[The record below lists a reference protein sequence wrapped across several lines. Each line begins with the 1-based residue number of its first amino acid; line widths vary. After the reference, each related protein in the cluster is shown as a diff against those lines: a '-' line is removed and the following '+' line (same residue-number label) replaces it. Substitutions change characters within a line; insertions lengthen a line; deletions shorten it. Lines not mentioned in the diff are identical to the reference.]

1 MMANVGS
8 LDDPRVRTISSCV
21 DERRLV
27 DTARALVDT
36 PSPTGSED
44 AVAHVVKA
52 RCEALGLTT
61 VLQEVEPG
69 RPNVLATLPGSG
81 GGLTL
86 MFNGHMDTSYSGAEP
101 HLRGRPGFQP
111 AAYERDGRLWGL
123 GIANMKGAIACY
135 LEAVAALHDAGVR
148 LRGSVVVAAV
158 VGEIEKTQWGTEY
171 TGAQYRGYS
180 AGSHY
185 LASHG
190 GGAIDL
196 CVLGEPTENRVV
208 TGHYGTV
215 WVRIS
220 CTGPFV
226 HTAFSRALR
235 GDNSILRMAG
245 ALPTIERWIE
255 AFEEESV
262 YGGKPGVVNL
272 GAVRGGDPWRA
283 SRTPQRTDVFLDV
296 RVPPTMTL
304 QHASHRVGALVAELR
319 AAFPD
324 AGFDHEVFV
333 TSPGAEIEA
342 DHDLVRALEASHSD
356 VFSERPEHDTVRWSS
371 DASILTRYGIATVN
385 YGASSGLPHPDGE
398 NLSID
403 DLVSTAKVYALTA
416 ARICEVEQ

>member
-1 MMANVGS
+1 MTTSTDILG
-8 LDDPRVRTISSCV
+8 DDRAQVIAACV
-21 DERRLV
+21 NERRLV

-36 PSPTGSED
+36 PSPTGSEE
-44 AVAHVVKA
+44 AVAHEVRA

-69 RPNVLATLPGSG
+69 RPNVLGTLRGLG
-81 GGLTL
+81 GGRTL

-101 HLRGRPGFQP
+101 HLRDRPGFQP
-111 AAYERDGRLWGL
+111 SAYERDGRLWGL

-135 LEAVAALHDAGVR
+135 LEAVAALRDAGAR

-171 TGAQYRGYS
+171 TGAEYRGYS

-215 WVRIS
+215 WARIS
-220 CTGPFV
+220 CNGPFV

-235 GDNSILRMAG
+235 KDNSILRMAG
-245 ALPTIERWIE
+245 ALGTIERWID
-255 AFEEESV
+255 AFEEESA
-262 YGGKPGVVNL
+262 YGGQPGVVNL

-283 SRTPQRTDVFLDV
+283 SRTPQRTDLFLDV

-304 QHASHRVGALVAELR
+304 QHACHRVESLVAELR
-319 AAFPD
+319 TAAPD
-324 AGFDHEVFV
+324 AGFDLEVFV

-342 DHDLVRALEASHSD
+342 DHDLVRAIEVSHAD
-356 VFSERPEHDTVRWSS
+356 VFREPPAHDTVRWSS
-371 DASILTRYGIATVN
+371 DASILTRYGIESLN

-398 NLSID
+398 NLAIE

>member
-27 DTARALVDT
+27 DTARSLVDT
-36 PSPTGSED
+36 PSPTGSEE
-44 AVAHVVKA
+44 AVAHVVEA

-61 VLQEVEPG
+61 ALQEVEPG
-69 RPNVLATLPGSG
+69 RPNVLGRLPGSG
-81 GGLTL
+81 GGRTL

-101 HLRGRPGFQP
+101 HLRDRPGFQP

-135 LEAVAALHDAGVR
+135 LEAVAALKDAGVA

-226 HTAFSRALR
+226 HTAFSRKLR
-235 GDNSILRMAG
+235 QDNAILRMAR
-245 ALPTIERWIE
+245 ALPVIERWID
-255 AFEEESV
+255 AFEEESA
-262 YGGKPGVVNL
+262 YGGQPGVVNL
-272 GAVRGGDPWRA
+272 GAARAGDPWRV
-283 SRTPQRTDVFLDV
+283 SRTPQRADAFLDV

-304 QHASHRVGALVAELR
+304 QHACHRVAGLVADLR

-324 AGFDHEVFV
+324 AGFEHEIFV

-342 DHDLVRALEASHSD
+342 EHDLVRALEASHAD
-356 VFSERPEHDTVRWSS
+356 VFSGPPEHDTVRWSS
-371 DASILTRYGIATVN
+371 DASILTRYGIETVN

-398 NLSID
+398 NLSIE